1 MGRRRKKGRREG
13 SRGRRSRSLEIRRLG
28 VVEGFPGGSD
38 GRESSCN
45 AEDLGSIPGL
55 GRSPGGG
62 HGNPLQYS
70 CLENPHGQKNL
81 EDYSPWRHRVRH
93 NRATKHST
101 VMGENEFQLMR
112 LREQEIL
119 IITETNMG
127 FPGGASGKEP
137 TCQCR

>member
-13 SRGRRSRSLEIRRLG
+13 SRGRSGSLELRRLG

-38 GRESSCN
+38 GKESACN
-45 AEDLGSIPGL
+45 AEDLSSIPGS

-81 EDYSPWRHRVRH
+81 EDYSPWRHRVGH

-101 VMGENEFQLMR
+101 GMVENEFQLMR
-112 LREQEIL
+112 LRKEEIL
-119 IITETNMG
+119 ITTETTMG
-127 FPGGASGKEP
+127 FPGGAGGKEP